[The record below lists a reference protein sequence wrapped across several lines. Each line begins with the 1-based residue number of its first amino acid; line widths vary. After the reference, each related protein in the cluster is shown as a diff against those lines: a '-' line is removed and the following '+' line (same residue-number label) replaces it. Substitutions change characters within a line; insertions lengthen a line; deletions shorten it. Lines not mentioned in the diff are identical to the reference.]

1 MNIVFVIVGVF
12 SLFTAQ
18 MAYKN
23 NKIPSDLGAENG
35 TLSSVPRSPN
45 AVSSQSDDPEKKV
58 NPFPYKNSTV
68 ETKQAVLNVLEKYGK
83 IKIITNNKNYIHAV
97 SKSGVMRYKDDL
109 EFYFDEKLQV
119 VHFRSA
125 SRIGYSDMGLNR
137 KRYNILFDLYQK
149 E

>member
-18 MAYKN
+18 LTYKN
-23 NKIPSDLGAENG
+23 NKIPSDLGVETG

-45 AVSSQSDDPEKKV
+45 AVSSQTDDPDKRV
-58 NPFPYKNSTV
+58 NPFPFKGSK
-68 ETKQAVLNVLEKYGK
+68 ELSRQAVLTSLEKYGK
-83 IKIITNNKNYIHAV
+83 IKIIINNDNYIHAV
-97 SKSGVMRYKDDL
+97 SKTGLMRYKDDL
-109 EFYFDEKLQV
+109 EFYFDEKQKV

-137 KRYNILFDLYQK
+137 KRYNILYDLY
-149 E
+149 ERE